1 MAADEGGDPIHPHC
15 LSCVSVTKC
24 SARLEKRTSCQIV
37 HCKLDCGASF
47 HSCKCQEHQLLCP
60 NVKVPCANA
69 INGCP
74 VWLLRSQVGS
84 HLQHCPASLVYC
96 TAEWN
101 RWGWLGDTTNE
112 PHCVDRSGKLQLDF
126 ALAMRDLRSL
136 RNDSHFGKLCRG
148 SRDDR
153 MPVATAPRDV
163 CISHGIPCPCN
174 GSCSENDALDSHSP
188 LGTLNGY
195 TNHMGDTPVIIEEGA
210 KCSDVDYRLMHVAGA
225 CYASK
230 PGVALNVE
238 LCVEFLTRYQ
248 LKPDKVYTFS
258 CGQVFRRD
266 EYAWHYQNV
275 HRDIHC
281 GLNGWLEHR
290 CPLAQYGCSFSRRRF
305 HPVPSGSQLVYN
317 EVLESFGLAFPSAL
331 EGRESGGKD
340 DMEEQVRGH
349 LANGHS
355 YTNGACDESS
365 TLSAAL
371 NGPAFSDFPFEV
383 LQHIAAYLDAFSLN
397 NFSLVSKRLRDVS
410 CSLLKSRGMVDFRWE
425 KCGTGG
431 WRVRSKSWY
440 FSNGF
445 TPVRQW
451 AFSDEENMSSH
462 LRKCSYFDR
471 NVKTMPTA
479 VCFGIGNSRGPK
491 TLLHLAL

>member
-153 MPVATAPRDV
+153 MPVATAP
-163 CISHGIPCPCN
+163 
-174 GSCSENDALDSHSP
+174 
-188 LGTLNGY
+188 
-195 TNHMGDTPVIIEEGA
+195 
-210 KCSDVDYRLMHVAGA
+210 
-225 CYASK
+225 
-230 PGVALNVE
+230 
-238 LCVEFLTRYQ
+238 
-248 LKPDKVYTFS
+248 
-258 CGQVFRRD
+258 VFRRD